1 LDSTGGIVNSCNALI
16 VYKREAMCTY
26 FEEYRDIQGYDN
38 IKLSNNIEFALL
50 ASKQDLAKQKIFSAN
65 KLAISSKIKFC

>member
-1 LDSTGGIVNSCNALI
+1 
-16 VYKREAMCTY
+16 MCTY
-26 FEEYRDIQGYDN
+26 YEEYRDIQGYDN

-50 ASKQDLAKQKIFSAN
+50 ASKQDLAKQKIFPAN